1 MSYNTLSP
9 AEAAV
14 INHKNTEPPGSGEYD
29 QFFQPGV
36 FICRQCNQPLF
47 SAQAKFE
54 AGCGWPAFEACYD
67 GAVRE
72 KFDRVDQRTE
82 ITCANCG
89 GHLGHVFRGERLT
102 ATDTRHCVNSL
113 SIRFISDKKPLPE
126 VLYE

>member
-1 MSYNTLSP
+1 VPYNSLTP

-14 INHKNTEPPGSGEYD
+14 LIHKTTEPPGSGEYD

-47 SAQAKFE
+47 SAEAKFE
-54 AGCGWPAFEACYD
+54 AGCGWPAFEACFE

-72 KFDRVDQRTE
+72 TIDVDGQRTE
-82 ITCANCG
+82 ITCSNCG
-89 GHLGHVFRGERLT
+89 GHLGHVFRGEALT

-113 SIRFISDKKPLPE
+113 AIRFVPDVI
-126 VLYE
+126 